1 MSAPVGPE
9 LLSPVTA
16 VDGDHREAP
25 ATPFATAV
33 AAARSAITYAGLALY
48 VTLVAPPGMLLA
60 IAFRWKG
67 LLYVLGHIGVRIG
80 LGLSGITY
88 RVTGREHVPAG
99 RAVVFCANHQ
109 SNIDPPVLFEALHPR
124 LHVLYKAELSKLP
137 LFGRA
142 IQLGGFIPVERQN
155 REQSTAA
162 IARGAASIR
171 EGNSFLIFPE
181 GTRSRTRAL
190 LPFKKGGFIMALQ
203 AQAPIVPVAIT
214 GGRAAMRKGSRI
226 IRPVT
231 VSIRIGRPVETA
243 GLGVG
248 DRDGVIRDVRAEIE
262 RLLADRME
270 HGTAP
275 PRHIEEAPWKP

>member
-181 GTRSRTRAL
+181 GTRSRTGEL
-190 LPFKKGGFIMALQ
+190 LPFKKGGFIMAIKG
-203 AQAPIVPVAIT
+203 QAPIVPVAIA
-214 GGRAAMRKGSRI
+214 GARRAMRKGSPLI
-226 IRPVT
+226 YPVL
-231 VSIRIGRPVETA
+231 VHVRFGEAVETA
-243 GLGVG
+243 GLTTD
-248 DRDGVIRDVRAEIE
+248 DRDPLIATVRG
-262 RLLADRME
+262 RV
-270 HGTAP
+270 
-275 PRHIEEAPWKP
+275 EAMLGEV

>member
-1 MSAPVGPE
+1 MSAPAGSDVAPTVPVADEHDAPPPASPPE
-9 LLSPVTA
+9 
-16 VDGDHREAP
+16 
-25 ATPFATAV
+25 TAV
-33 AAARSAITYAGLALY
+33 AAIRSLITYVGLALY
-48 VTLVAPPGMLLA
+48 ITLVAPPGMLLA
-60 IAFRWKG
+60 MAFRWKS
-67 LLYVLGHIGVRIG
+67 LLYVLGHLGVRLG
-80 LGLSGITY
+80 LGLSGIRY
-88 RVTGREHVPAG
+88 HVTGREHVPVG
-99 RAVVFCANHQ
+99 SAVVFCANHQ
-109 SNIDPPVLFEALHPR
+109 SNIDPPVLFDALHPR

-162 IARGAASIR
+162 VARGAASIR
-171 EGNSFLIFPE
+171 AGNSFLIFPE
-181 GTRSRTRAL
+181 GTRSRTQAL

-203 AQAPIVPVAIT
+203 AQVPIVPVAIT

-248 DRDGVIRDVRAEIE
+248 DRDRVIREVRAEIE
-262 RLLADRME
+262 RLLQQGDASGSPDTRSAE
-270 HGTAP
+270 L
-275 PRHIEEAPWKP
+275 